1 MSIGKNSLARAA
13 AAAGTKPAATVETA
27 PAATT
32 GYCEIALSAIRLV
45 KGDKRASASEAFVA
59 SVAKQ
64 GVLEPLLL
72 AQCDEQLLLLSGSRR
87 LAAAKAAGL
96 ATVPA
101 VIREMTAAEA
111 TAIRRELKQFA
122 AVEEAVVSSATSVTA
137 VGQDMPSWLL

>member
-13 AAAGTKPAATVETA
+13 AAAGTKPAASVE
-27 PAATT
+27 AASVVAT
-32 GYCEIALSAIRLV
+32 GCCQVDPSAVRLV
-45 KGDKRASASEAFVA
+45 KGDKRASASEAFIA

-72 AQCDEQLLLLSGSRR
+72 AQCEEQLLLLSGSRR

-101 VIREMTAAEA
+101 VIREMTAAQA
-111 TAIRRELKQFA
+111 AAIRRELKQFA
-122 AVEEAVVSSATSVTA
+122 VPEENSAPAVSSATA
-137 VGQDMPSWLL
+137 VGQAMPSWLL

>member
-27 PAATT
+27 PAVSA
-32 GYCEIALSAIRLV
+32 GYCEIDPSAVRLA
-45 KGDKRASASEAFVA
+45 KGDKRVSVSEAFIA

-101 VIREMTAAEA
+101 VMREMTVAQA
-111 TAIRRELKQFA
+111 TAIRRELKRFA
-122 AVEEAVVSSATSVTA
+122 APEENNAPSASSATA